1 MEITLALLVLHFL
14 LFIEN
19 TILPFNN
26 SNSTIL
32 FPIHF
37 LNTLTGLSIITP
49 FLNFSFSSK
58 LALDKLALDKLAL
71 DKLALD
77 KSASD
82 KLARLKSAL
91 DKTAL
96 YKLALNKLALDKLA
110 LYKLAL
116 YK

>member
-1 MEITLALLVLHFL
+1 MYELQHFKPFSHFPFIEITLALLVLHFL

-32 FPIHF
+32 FFIHF

-49 FLNFSFSSK
+49 FLIFSVS
-58 LALDKLALDKLAL
+58 DKLALDKSAL

-77 KSASD
+77 KSALD
-82 KLARLKSAL
+82 KSAL
-91 DKTAL
+91 EFTATS
-96 YKLALNKLALDKLA
+96 KVSLNLLFNLV
-110 LYKLAL
+110 Y
-116 YK
+116 